1 MELPRYNDYTKGNLL
16 DCFYHQI
23 YYKRVGL
30 DWSRQANTSILKQI
44 NFFGKLVEDDGAT
57 MCFIS
62 EKEQKSINFCFDS
75 LIITQ

>member
-30 DWSRQANTSILKQI
+30 D
-44 NFFGKLVEDDGAT
+44 
-57 MCFIS
+57 
-62 EKEQKSINFCFDS
+62 
-75 LIITQ
+75 